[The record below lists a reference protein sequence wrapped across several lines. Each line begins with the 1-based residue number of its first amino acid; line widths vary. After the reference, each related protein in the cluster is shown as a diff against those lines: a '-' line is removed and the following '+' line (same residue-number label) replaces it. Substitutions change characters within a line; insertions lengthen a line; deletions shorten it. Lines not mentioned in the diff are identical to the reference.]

1 MKKKIFI
8 CGISTECCSYSTLI
22 QNKKDFEVLSGKK
35 LLKYI
40 NFSYSKHN
48 NVTFIPNKFYRSLPG
63 GPVDKKFFIKT
74 INNITNDLIKK
85 EIAEMTSSALYKCI
99 LVEAEVKDNKIV
111 NIVKEI
117 KIIE

>member
-40 NFSYSKHN
+40 NFPYSKHN
-48 NVTFIPNKFYRSLPG
+48 NITFIPNDSAGQF
-63 GPVDKKFFIKT
+63 
-74 INNITNDLIKK
+74 NNIIRDQNIIDQNFYFVLI
-85 EIAEMTSSALYKCI
+85 ETDNNSYDII
-99 LVEAEVKDNKIV
+99 LRSTQ
-111 NIVKEI
+111 
-117 KIIE
+117 

>member
-40 NFSYSKHN
+40 NFPYSKHN
-48 NVTFIPNKFYRSLPG
+48 
-63 GPVDKKFFIKT
+63 
-74 INNITNDLIKK
+74 
-85 EIAEMTSSALYKCI
+85 ATSVSYTHLRANETVLD
-99 LVEAEVKDNKIV
+99 VV
-111 NIVKEI
+111 
-117 KIIE
+117 

>member
-40 NFSYSKHN
+40 N
-48 NVTFIPNKFYRSLPG
+48 LPYC
-63 GPVDKKFFIKT
+63 
-74 INNITNDLIKK
+74 LLY
-85 EIAEMTSSALYKCI
+85 TSDA
-99 LVEAEVKDNKIV
+99 ADDQ
-111 NIVKEI
+111 
-117 KIIE
+117 

>member
-40 NFSYSKHN
+40 ENYFRAR
-48 NVTFIPNKFYRSLPG
+48 IYRSRCKTKLWHRSYG
-63 GPVDKKFFIKT
+63 RKSEKTDQSLQKFWNWKGKNF
-74 INNITNDLIKK
+74 D
-85 EIAEMTSSALYKCI
+85 
-99 LVEAEVKDNKIV
+99 
-111 NIVKEI
+111 
-117 KIIE
+117 

>member
-40 NFSYSKHN
+40 NFPYSKHDS
-48 NVTFIPNKFYRSLPG
+48 VRFIPVSYTHLTLP
-63 GPVDKKFFIKT
+63 T
-74 INNITNDLIKK
+74 I
-85 EIAEMTSSALYKCI
+85 AG
-99 LVEAEVKDNKIV
+99 V
-111 NIVKEI
+111 
-117 KIIE
+117 

>member
-40 NFSYSKHN
+40 NFPYSKHN
-48 NVTFIPNKFYRSLPG
+48 NITFIPNKFYRSSHH
-63 GPVDKKFFIKT
+63 I
-74 INNITNDLIKK
+74 
-85 EIAEMTSSALYKCI
+85 I
-99 LVEAEVKDNKIV
+99 LVYLVDIFAKNKLSS
-111 NIVKEI
+111 
-117 KIIE
+117 

>member
-40 NFSYSKHN
+40 NF
-48 NVTFIPNKFYRSLPG
+48 P
-63 GPVDKKFFIKT
+63 
-74 INNITNDLIKK
+74 
-85 EIAEMTSSALYKCI
+85 
-99 LVEAEVKDNKIV
+99 
-111 NIVKEI
+111 
-117 KIIE
+117 

>member
-40 NFSYSKHN
+40 NFPYSKHD
-48 NVTFIPNKFYRSLPG
+48 NVTFIPSKFYRSLPG
-63 GPVDKKFFIKT
+63 GPVDKKFFIK
-74 INNITNDLIKK
+74 IFLMPLLIGLPFLLHFPK
-85 EIAEMTSSALYKCI
+85 E
-99 LVEAEVKDNKIV
+99 D
-111 NIVKEI
+111 
-117 KIIE
+117 